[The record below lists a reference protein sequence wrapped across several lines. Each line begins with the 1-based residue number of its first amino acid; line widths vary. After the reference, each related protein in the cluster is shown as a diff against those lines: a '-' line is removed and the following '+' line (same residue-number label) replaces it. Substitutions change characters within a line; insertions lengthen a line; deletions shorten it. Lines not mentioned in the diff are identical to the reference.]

1 MAAAQ
6 WKAEHMRDLKDMTVW
21 AGSILV
27 AAGLLAG
34 CGKSPFSRTQA
45 EDKGKPEPAVP
56 VEVAAITRGAI
67 EGIVKGTANLEA
79 EAEVKIFART
89 SNRVT
94 ELLTEEGQMV
104 EKGAVLL
111 RLEDDL
117 QRTQV
122 SKAEVRLEKATL
134 EFQRQKALFEQN
146 LISEQVFHDAQFE
159 LKQLELALDDAR
171 RELEYTVVR
180 APIAGTI
187 SRRLVKYGDLV
198 NVNQH
203 LFDIVDFQSIVARV
217 YVPEQEL
224 SLLQVGQPVRVTA
237 TAAGA
242 QAQVAHV
249 ERIAPVVESKTGL
262 VKITV
267 GFDEIGRLRPG
278 MYVDVEIVT
287 ATRTNALLLS
297 KRSLIY
303 DGDQLYV
310 YRLLPERKVERVL
323 VEPRLTDRLHVEPA
337 SGFTEGDLIVVA
349 GQVGLKDAARV
360 RLPEDPDPAETDAD
374 GKAASLSAA
383 K

>member
-1 MAAAQ
+1 MS
-6 WKAEHMRDLKDMTVW
+6 DLKFI
-21 AGSILV
+21 AV
-27 AAGLLAG
+27 AIGVAGLLVVLASG
-34 CGKSPFSRTQA
+34 CGRSPFSRTQA
-45 EDKGKPEPAVP
+45 EDKNKPDPAVP
-56 VEVAAITRGAI
+56 VEVAAIARGAI
-67 EGIVKGTANLEA
+67 EGTVKGTANLEA
-79 EAEVKIFART
+79 EAEVKVFART

-94 ELLTEEGQMV
+94 ELLVEEGLTV

-122 SKAEVRLEKATL
+122 SKAEVRLEKATQ
-134 EFQRQKALFEQN
+134 EFQRQKALFDQK
-146 LISEQVFHDAQFE
+146 LISEQMFHDAQFD
-159 LKQLELALDDAR
+159 LKQLELALEDAR

-203 LFDIVDFQSIVARV
+203 LFDIVDFESMVARV
-217 YVPEQEL
+217 YVPEREL
-224 SLLQVGQPVRVTA
+224 ALLEVGQLARVTA
-237 TAAGA
+237 TAAGPRVYRA
-242 QAQVAHV
+242 RV

-267 GFDEIGRLRPG
+267 AFEEIGALRPG

-287 ATRTNALLLS
+287 ATRTDALLLS
-297 KRSLIY
+297 KRSLVY

-323 VEPRLTDRLHVEPA
+323 VEPRLADALHIEPA
-337 SGFTEGDLIVVA
+337 GGFNEGDLIVVA
-349 GQVGLKDAARV
+349 GQTGLKDAARV
-360 RLPEDPDPAETDAD
+360 RLPEDPDPAEKEAAGED
-374 GKAASLSAA
+374 ASLSSA